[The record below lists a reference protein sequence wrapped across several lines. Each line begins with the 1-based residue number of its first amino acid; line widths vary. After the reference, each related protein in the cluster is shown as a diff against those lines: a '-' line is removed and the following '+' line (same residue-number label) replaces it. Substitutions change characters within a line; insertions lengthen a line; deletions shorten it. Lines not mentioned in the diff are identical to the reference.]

1 MKDTS
6 LPKVVSDGKEVFLNS
21 EDAGD
26 EAYMLARNLPGVI
39 VLTDKNRV
47 KAGRYAVE
55 KFGVDTVI
63 LDDGFQYLHIRGQL
77 NLLLVDQTNPF
88 GNRCLLPVES

>member
-1 MKDTS
+1 M
-6 LPKVVSDGKEVFLNS
+6 VSDGIEVFLNS

-26 EAYMLARNLPGVI
+26 EAYMLARNLPGVV

-47 KAGRYAVE
+47 KAGRYAIE

-77 NLLLVDQTNPF
+77 NLTFSRSN
-88 GNRCLLPVES
+88 